1 MKTYWVEQ
9 LVHLHAQSAVI
20 FVLFLLFVII
30 FALWRSY
37 AEG

>member
-1 MKTYWVEQ
+1 MKTNWVQQ
-9 LVHLHAQSAVI
+9 LAHLHAQDAAI
-20 FVLFLLFVII
+20 FVLFLLFVVI

>member
-1 MKTYWVEQ
+1 MKTYWIAQ
-9 LVHLHAQSAVI
+9 LAHLHAQDAAI
-20 FVLFLLFVII
+20 FVLFLLTVVI

>member
-1 MKTYWVEQ
+1 MKTYWIQQ
-9 LVHLHAQSAVI
+9 LAHLNAQSAAI
-20 FVLFLLFVII
+20 FVLFLLTVVI